1 MTTGSYFGLIGMSMT
16 MTMFCRQNGTG
27 SLAEKCLI
35 IVDVIPMSSAQF
47 VEIAYL
53 RSQRFSFSQ
62 FLCALV
68 LENCTITIFLFSF
81 SLKASLDQVPSIQS
95 SCLQQHK
102 QWVTRETGYL
112 EVKANQ
118 LLQLDFI

>member
-81 SLKASLDQVPSIQS
+81 SLKASLDQVHSHCS
-95 SCLQQHK
+95 FFACDFL
-102 QWVTRETGYL
+102 TG
-112 EVKANQ
+112 VSVRISGVIASQIKG
-118 LLQLDFI
+118 DI